1 MLPVLPRV
9 LLLLFLPVFFQSF
22 FSKFCFYGP
31 DREMALWFS
40 TASKNTSIRMGERT
54 EEYFYYFL
62 LFWTRQSEVCIDLLG
77 ELRSNG

>member
-1 MLPVLPRV
+1 
-9 LLLLFLPVFFQSF
+9 
-22 FSKFCFYGP
+22 
-31 DREMALWFS
+31 MALWFS